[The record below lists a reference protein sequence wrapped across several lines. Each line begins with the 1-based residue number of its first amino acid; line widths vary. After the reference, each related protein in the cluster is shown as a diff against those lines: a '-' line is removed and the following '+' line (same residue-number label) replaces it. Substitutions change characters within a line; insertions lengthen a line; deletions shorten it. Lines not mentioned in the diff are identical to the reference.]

1 MLNYLKQLTFA
12 SPWVLGLLALSA
24 IFVGWHI
31 WRRRKIYPSLRLPGL
46 QAVAGHLSPV
56 RGIIKQNLFILRAL
70 GSIFLV
76 LALAR
81 PQILFTEQEINTDGI
96 DIVIAVDVSGS
107 MKAQDF
113 KPDRLEAAKAKAAEF
128 IEGRPNDRIGLV
140 VFAGESFT
148 QCPVTTDHEVV
159 KLLLQDVKDGLI
171 EDGTAIGMGLATSIN
186 ALKESETKSKIVI
199 LLTDGENNAGFIDP
213 ATAVEAAVE
222 YGIRV
227 YTIGVGTNG
236 TAPMPQRTPF
246 GTILRDVPVKID
258 EALLKDI
265 AKKTEGKYF
274 RATGNEALARIYEEI
289 DELETSRLQVSVLTR
304 KTEEFGPFLLIGLCL
319 FFLEMIL
326 RYAVVRHVP

>member
-12 SPWVLGLLALSA
+12 SPWVLGLLALA
-24 IFVGWHI
+24 AVFVGWQI
-31 WRRRKIYPSLRLPGL
+31 WQRRRIYPTLRLPALHVVADRLNPWRGL
-46 QAVAGHLSPV
+46 V
-56 RGIIKQNLFILRAL
+56 KQNLFILRAL
-70 GSIFLV
+70 GSIFLIV
-76 LALAR
+76 ALAR

-113 KPDRLEAAKAKAAEF
+113 KPNRLEAAKAKAAEF
-128 IEGRPNDRIGLV
+128 IDGRPNDRIGLV

-159 KLLLQDVKDGLI
+159 NLLLKDVKDGLI
-171 EDGTAIGMGLATSIN
+171 QDGTAIGMGLATAVN
-186 ALKESETKSKIVI
+186 ALKDNETKSKVVI

-213 ATAVEAAVE
+213 ATAVEAAIE
-222 YGIRV
+222 FGIRV

-236 TAPMPQRTPF
+236 TAPMPMQSAF
-246 GTILRDVPVKID
+246 GTVLREVEVKID
-258 EALLKDI
+258 EALLKEI
-265 AKKTEGKYF
+265 AQKTEGKYF
-274 RATGNEALARIYEEI
+274 RATGNEALANIYEEI

-304 KTEEFGPFLLIGLCL
+304 KTEEFAPFLLIGLGL

-326 RYAVVRHVP
+326 RYAVVRHIP